1 MPAELEVCVV
11 VVVVVDAPATGAAE
25 VVVEEALDDLVE
37 AGLAAARFGTS
48 VDELWLLGTGTPA
61 WLLDG
66 AACAEPE
73 AGLAA
78 VRFAKSGRVDWPL
91 EGVACAAASSV
102 GREREGTEPER
113 TVVAFCAGVTGLPSL
128 EGGTTGIAG
137 EEGAGLVNAM
147 VIGPEEFSTEG
158 EYVERDAGVKEAPLA
173 CSGVLEG
180 AACRGCGGTKPAGL
194 GLAFA
199 VLLSIVPDVKGF
211 LALGGALFEVKKL
224 PLLLLI
230 EDFGD

>member
-1 MPAELEVCVV
+1 
-11 VVVVVDAPATGAAE
+11 
-25 VVVEEALDDLVE
+25 
-37 AGLAAARFGTS
+37 
-48 VDELWLLGTGTPA
+48 
-61 WLLDG
+61 
-66 AACAEPE
+66 
-73 AGLAA
+73 
-78 VRFAKSGRVDWPL
+78 
-91 EGVACAAASSV
+91 
-102 GREREGTEPER
+102 
-113 TVVAFCAGVTGLPSL
+113 
-128 EGGTTGIAG
+128 
-137 EEGAGLVNAM
+137 M